1 MKLPVLLLLALALAG
16 AETSFEAKWKKSIRP
31 DVDGTLSVLE
41 GGIRFQPEKE
51 TKQVLEWSFEDVQHL
66 DRASP
71 TEVAIQSYSD
81 SISRLGRDRWY
92 RFVLV
97 GSTFSDELHA
107 KVVNRI
113 GRPATDRVVRE
124 PADAEMA
131 IPAKNVRLLRGS
143 EGVLYF
149 TPEWVIYSTGRS
161 GHSRAWRLDRDV
173 EAVWSSDPYRLEVHV
188 LGGSEAFARRTD
200 VYRFSLKKPLDRSYY
215 DGLKMKLYS
224 LRSSR

>member
-1 MKLPVLLLLALALAG
+1 MKLPALLLLALPLSG

-31 DVDGTLSVLE
+31 DVEGTLSVHE
-41 GGIRFQPEKE
+41 EGIRFQPEKE
-51 TKQVLEWSFEDVQHL
+51 SKQVLEWSYEDVQHL

-92 RFVLV
+92 RFVLLD
-97 GSTFSDELHA
+97 GTFPDELHA
-107 KVVNRI
+107 TVVNRI
-113 GRPATDRVVRE
+113 GRPATDRVARE
-124 PADAEMA
+124 PDDAEVA
-131 IPAKNVRLLRGS
+131 IPVKNVRLLRGS

-149 TPEWVIYSTGRS
+149 TPGWVIYSTGRQ

-188 LGGSEAFARRTD
+188 RGGSEAFARRTD

-215 DGLKMKLYS
+215 DGLKMKLHS
-224 LRSSR
+224 LQSSR

>member
-1 MKLPVLLLLALALAG
+1 MKLPTLLLLALPLAG
-16 AETSFEAKWKKSIRP
+16 AETSFEAKWKKSLRP
-31 DVDGTLSVLE
+31 DVDGTLSVYE
-41 GGIRFQPEKE
+41 EGIRFQPRKE
-51 TKQVLEWSFEDVQHL
+51 TKQALEWSFEDVQHL

-81 SISRLGRDRWY
+81 SVARLGRDRWY

-97 GSTFSDELHA
+97 DSTFPDDLHA
-107 KVVNRI
+107 RVVNRI
-113 GRPATDRVVRE
+113 GRPATDRVARE
-124 PADAEMA
+124 PADAEVA

-149 TPEWVIYSTGRS
+149 TPEWVVYSTGRR

-188 LGGSEAFARRTD
+188 LGGSEAFARQAD

-215 DGLKMKLYS
+215 DGLRIKLHS
-224 LRSSR
+224 LRNSR

>member
-1 MKLPVLLLLALALAG
+1 MKFLVLLLLALPLSA
-16 AETSFEAKWKKSIRP
+16 AEISFEAKWKRAVRP
-31 DVDGTLSVLE
+31 DVAGTLSVHE

-71 TEVAIQSYSD
+71 AELAIQSYRD
-81 SISRLGRDRWY
+81 SLERLGRDRWY
-92 RFVLV
+92 RFALV
-97 GSTFSDELHA
+97 RATIPDELHA
-107 KVVNRI
+107 KLVSRI
-113 GRPATDRVVRE
+113 GKPATDRVARE
-124 PADAEMA
+124 PADAELVL
-131 IPAKNVRLLRGS
+131 PAKSLRLLRGS

-149 TPEWVIYSTGRS
+149 TPESVIYSTGKP

-200 VYRFSLKKPLDRSYY
+200 VYRFSLKKPLDKSYY
-215 DGLKMKLYS
+215 DEVRMKLYT
-224 LRSSR
+224 LRNSR

>member
-1 MKLPVLLLLALALAG
+1 MKLPALLLLALALAG

-31 DVDGTLSVLE
+31 DVAGTLSVLE
-41 GGIRFQPEKE
+41 DSIRFQPEKE
-51 TKQVLEWSFEDVQHL
+51 AKQALEWSFEDVQHL

-97 GSTFSDELHA
+97 GSTFPDELHA

-113 GRPATDRVVRE
+113 GRPATDRVARE
-124 PADAEMA
+124 PADAEVA

>member
-1 MKLPVLLLLALALAG
+1 MKLPVLLLLALPLAA
-16 AETSFEAKWKKSIRP
+16 AETSFEAKWKKAVRS
-31 DVDGTLSVLE
+31 DVGGTLSFHDE
-41 GGIRFQPEKE
+41 GIRFQPQKE

-66 DRASP
+66 DRAGP

-81 SISRLGRDRWY
+81 SMSRLGRDRWY

-97 GSTFSDELHA
+97 DSAFPDELHA
-107 KVVNRI
+107 RVVNRI
-113 GRPATDRVVRE
+113 GRPATDRVARE
-124 PADAEMA
+124 PADAEVA

-143 EGVLYF
+143 EGMLYF
-149 TPEWVIYSTGRS
+149 TPEWVIYSTERR

-188 LGGSEAFARRTD
+188 LGGSEAFARQTD
-200 VYRFSLKKPLDRSYY
+200 VYRFSLKRPLDRSYY

>member
-1 MKLPVLLLLALALAG
+1 MKLPTLLLLALSLAG
-16 AETSFEAKWKKSIRP
+16 AETSFDAKWKKAVRP
-31 DVDGTLSVLE
+31 DVSGTLSVHE
-41 GGIRFQPEKE
+41 QGIRFQPEKE
-51 TKQVLEWSFEDVQHL
+51 NKQVLEWSFEDVQHL

-97 GSTFSDELHA
+97 DSTFSDELHA
-107 KVVNRI
+107 RVVNRI

-124 PADAEMA
+124 PADAEVA

-143 EGVLYF
+143 EGMLYF
-149 TPEWVIYSTGRS
+149 TPEWVIYSTERR

-188 LGGSEAFARRTD
+188 LGRSEAFARQTD
-200 VYRFSLKKPLDRSYY
+200 VYRFSLKQRLDRSYY
-215 DGLKMKLYS
+215 DELRIRLHS